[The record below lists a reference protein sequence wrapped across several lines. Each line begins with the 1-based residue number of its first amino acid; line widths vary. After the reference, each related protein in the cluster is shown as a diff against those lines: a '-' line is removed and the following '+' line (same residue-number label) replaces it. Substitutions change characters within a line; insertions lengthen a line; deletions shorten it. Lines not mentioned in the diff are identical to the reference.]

1 MWSPFSETHP
11 YPCCWSTVHGK
22 YCYLYGRLAMQ
33 MEKWDGIVINSM
45 SHAQKLGTV
54 AHSCL
59 ELMHQLTAAQCQ
71 DYIVGKGKTSMLKTF
86 GGYSTRLGGGYFNA
100 ENIRGLFDGLG
111 GGCVSGSREQL
122 IAALYGQ
129 PSITSMATILA
140 SRCASCHCRQRTL
153 LYFST

>member
-1 MWSPFSETHP
+1 
-11 YPCCWSTVHGK
+11 
-22 YCYLYGRLAMQ
+22 MQ

-86 GGYSTRLGGGYFNA
+86 GGYSTGWAEGTSMLKTFGGYSTGWA
-100 ENIRGLFDGLG
+100 EG
-111 GGCVSGSREQL
+111 VSPAVGS
-122 IAALYGQ
+122 
-129 PSITSMATILA
+129 S
-140 SRCASCHCRQRTL
+140 
-153 LYFST
+153 